1 MITRSTIESLEF
13 DKLLGIIANFTKS
26 NASRKAVLGICPLNS
41 IEHINKRQGL
51 INEIRLMS
59 QKGSPLNILPFPDIK
74 PLLQKLKPEDS
85 VLDSLELSGIMTFL
99 STSNS
104 ILNQIRGNSP
114 VCASSHPDR
123 ELPLLSLLTDSMT
136 GYPEILKILKRSI
149 DTEGNILDSASP
161 LLKKLRTRIR
171 GLENK
176 IRKKLE
182 ALMRDER
189 VSIFLQDDFITQ
201 RSGRWVIPVRMD
213 SKGQVPGIVHDVS
226 RSGETAFIEPIA
238 IIGLANDLENLVAEQ
253 KAEEIGI
260 LKNICSQI
268 RTVASEMIAEY
279 EIVVYIDML
288 NSIAILADMLK
299 MQIPVINN
307 QNAIYLANACHPL
320 LMLALQ
326 KKEMSQQVIPLDVRL
341 GGENTV
347 MVITG
352 PNAGGKTIAI
362 KTIGLLLLMALSGMP
377 VSADSSSSFPLV
389 SNLLIDIG
397 DQQSIENN
405 LSTFSAHV
413 SNISE
418 ILTNADSKTIALID
432 ELGTGTDP
440 DEGSALACALLK
452 ELKNKDVL
460 VFATTHLA
468 EIKGFVHK
476 TEGMLNASMEFNSKT
491 FMPLYRLRAGEPGQS
506 YAFETARRFGLPE
519 NIIDEA
525 KHILGFQKIEIDSL
539 IHDLN
544 EKRRQHETAIDNL
557 RQKKAE
563 IAEKERLLNQMAQEA
578 ENRQKELL
586 SNAYKEASII
596 ILNAKRQMHVF
607 LEDLKKMGREGAKEI
622 IKEVESAQ
630 ASIAEKLKEY
640 ESPEKSAPAIDE
652 IARGDVVFV
661 KSIERDA
668 SVVAVNRRDK
678 RMKVRAESFEIEV
691 PFSDV
696 YFRKDLPSEAEKGVI
711 QIESSGETVSSVI
724 NIIGLRVDEALSKIE
739 PFLNHA
745 SLAGFSEVAIIH
757 GIGTGALSNAV
768 RYYLKDHPLIKSF
781 RSANRQKGGDG
792 VTVAALV

>member
-13 DKLLGIIANFTKS
+13 NKLLGIIADFTKS
-26 NASRKAVLGICPLNS
+26 DASRKAVLGISPLDS
-41 IEHINKRQGL
+41 IENINKRQSL

-59 QKGSPLNILPFPDIK
+59 QKGNPLNIPPFPDIK
-74 PLLQKLKPEDS
+74 PFLQKLRPEDS
-85 VLDSLELSGIMTFL
+85 ILEPIELSGIMIFL
-99 STSNS
+99 STSHS
-104 ILNQIRGNSP
+104 ILNQIRENS
-114 VCASSHPDR
+114 
-123 ELPLLSLLTDSMT
+123 ELPLLSSLTGSMT
-136 GYPEILKILKRSI
+136 GYPDILKILKRSI

-161 LLKKLRTRIR
+161 LLKELRTRIR
-171 GLENK
+171 GLENR

-189 VSIFLQDDFITQ
+189 VSIFLQNDFITQ

-238 IIGLANDLENLVAEQ
+238 IIGLANELENLIAEQ
-253 KAEEIGI
+253 KTEEIRI
-260 LKNICSQI
+260 LKGICSRI
-268 RTVASEMIAEY
+268 RTVASEIIAEY

-299 MQIPVINN
+299 MQMPGINN
-307 QNAIYLANACHPL
+307 QNAIYLDSARHPL
-320 LMLALQ
+320 LMLSLQ
-326 KKEMSQQVIPLDVRL
+326 KKEILQQVVPLDVRL

-362 KTIGLLLLMALSGMP
+362 KTIGILLLMALSGMP
-377 VSADSSSSFPLV
+377 VSADSLSSFPLI

-397 DQQSIENN
+397 DQQSIESN

-418 ILTNADSKTIALID
+418 ILKNADSKTIALID

-452 ELKNKDVL
+452 ELKNKGAL

-476 TEGMLNASMEFNSKT
+476 TEGMLNASMAFDSKT
-491 FMPLYRLRAGEPGQS
+491 FMPLYKLRAGEPGQS
-506 YAFETARRFGLPE
+506 HAFETARRFGLPE
-519 NIIDEA
+519 NIIDAA

-544 EKRRQHETAIDNL
+544 EKRRQYETATDDL
-557 RQKKAE
+557 RQKKSE
-563 IAEKERLLNQMAQEA
+563 IAEKERLLKQMAQET
-578 ENRQKELL
+578 ENRQKEFL

-596 ILNAKRQMHVF
+596 ILNTKRQMHAF
-607 LEDLKKMGREGAKEI
+607 LEDLKKTDREGAKEVI
-622 IKEVESAQ
+622 REVESAQ
-630 ASIAEKLKEY
+630 VSVAEKLKEY
-640 ESPEKSAPAIDE
+640 EMPEKSAPAIDE
-652 IARGDVVFV
+652 IAEGDVVFV
-661 KSIERDA
+661 KSIERNA
-668 SVVAVNRRDK
+668 SVVAVNRRDN
-678 RMKVRAESFEIEV
+678 RMKVRAGSIEIEV
-691 PFSDV
+691 PLSDI
-696 YFRKDLPSEAEKGVI
+696 YFKKDLPSETEKGGI
-711 QIESSGETVSSVI
+711 QIAQIESSGETVSSVI

-739 PFLNHA
+739 PFLNHT
-745 SLAGFSEVAIIH
+745 SLAGFSEVTIIH
-757 GIGTGALSNAV
+757 GIGTGALSKAV
-768 RYYLKDHPLIKSF
+768 RDYLKDHPLIKSF
-781 RSANRQKGGDG
+781 RSGSKQEGGAG
-792 VTVAALV
+792 VTIAALE